1 MSRRLQQGLSLIE
14 LMVALLLSGLLLLG
28 LVEIFSASR
37 ASYQMAQG
45 LARTQ
50 ESSRFAIDALQRD
63 ARMSGHFG
71 CVSDQAHFYAGN
83 GMFGEL
89 FLSNRSNYTTVPA
102 AREALRFDYS
112 VRGYEARNTGPANTL
127 DLTADPAL
135 GAPGDWV
142 PAVQNDFF
150 NSLDPR
156 PIRGSDLLVL
166 RVLSPE
172 SAEVT
177 GFTTG
182 NPATI
187 RVNPA
192 QTQWGSLT
200 RTVATPGLFGIAD
213 CRSVVLFQASAIA
226 DVSGAK
232 VLTVRTTGVNQIAFD
247 GSDTFASGQ
256 ARLYRADSYLYYVGL
271 KKIAGNDAV
280 DFTGKKIP
288 ALYRARFDAAPGTDT
303 IAVTSEE
310 IVEGVENM
318 QLLFAQD
325 MITDPAQPPTGVIDS
340 VRTAA
345 ALLPASDSSGGW
357 QRVGGMQ
364 VGLLIRS
371 TDPASAQQR
380 TAATRSL
387 GTQLTLPNDQ
397 RYRTV
402 YETNIALRNR
412 LYGN

>member
-89 FLSNRSNYTTVPA
+89 FLSNRSNYASIPS

-112 VRGYEARNTGPANTL
+112 VRGYEARNTGPADTL
-127 DLTADPAL
+127 NLTAGPTN
-135 GAPGDWV
+135 GAAGDWV
-142 PAVQNDFF
+142 PALPDALF
-150 NSLDPR
+150 NALNPA
-156 PIRGSDLLVL
+156 PIRGSDVLVL

-192 QTQWGSLT
+192 ETQWGSLT
-200 RTVATPGLFGIAD
+200 RAVATPGLFGIAD
-213 CRSVVLFQASAIA
+213 CRSVVLFQASAVA
-226 DVSGAK
+226 DVTGAK

-256 ARLYRADSYLYYVGL
+256 ARLYRADSYLYYLGFKLVG
-271 KKIAGNDAV
+271 AD
-280 DFTGKKIP
+280 KIP
-288 ALYRARFDAAPGTDT
+288 SLYRARFDAAPGTDT
-303 IAVTSEE
+303 IVPTIEE

-325 MITDPAQPPTGVIDS
+325 MITDPTQPPTGVIDA
-340 VRTAA
+340 VRTASS
-345 ALLPASDSSGGW
+345 LLPASDSSGGW

-371 TDPASAQQR
+371 IDGASAQPR
-380 TAATRSL
+380 TAVTRSL
-387 GTQLTLPNDQ
+387 GTQLTLPDDQ

>member
-1 MSRRLQQGLSLIE
+1 MSRRSQQGLSLIE

-28 LVEIFSASR
+28 LVEIFNASR

-89 FLSNRSNYTTVPA
+89 FVGSRNNYADIPNT
-102 AREALRFDYS
+102 RESLRFDYS
-112 VRGYEARNTGPANTL
+112 VRGYEARNTGPADTL
-127 DLTADPAL
+127 NLTADPVEGNA
-135 GAPGDWV
+135 GDWV
-142 PAVQNDFF
+142 PAITPQFF
-150 NSLDPR
+150 SSLSPK
-156 PIRGSDLLVL
+156 PVRGSDLLVL
-166 RVLSPE
+166 RFLSPE

-187 RVNPA
+187 RVNSA
-192 QTQWGSLT
+192 NTQWGSLT
-200 RTVATPGLFGIAD
+200 RAVTNPGVFGIAD

-226 DVSGAK
+226 DVTGAK
-232 VLTVRTTGVNQIAFD
+232 VLTVRTSGVNQIAFD

-271 KKIAGNDAV
+271 KPNAT
-280 DFTGKKIP
+280 DFTGKSIP
-288 ALYRARFDAAPGTDT
+288 TLYRVRFDAAPGTDT
-303 IAVTSEE
+303 IVNTAEE

-325 MITDPAQPPTGVIDS
+325 MVTDPTQPPTGVIDG

-345 ALLPASDSSGGW
+345 NLLPTNDSSGGW

-371 TDPASAQQR
+371 TEPASAEQR